1 MVIVVGK
8 NPAVFIQEREMI
20 VSLEGSRFKNSIMF

>member
-20 VSLEGSRFKNSIMF
+20 VSLEGLRFKN